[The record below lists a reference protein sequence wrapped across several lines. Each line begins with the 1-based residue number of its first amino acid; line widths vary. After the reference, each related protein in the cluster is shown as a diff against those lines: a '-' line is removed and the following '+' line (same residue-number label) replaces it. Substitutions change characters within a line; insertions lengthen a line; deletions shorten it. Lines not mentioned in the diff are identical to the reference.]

1 MKSELSKTWVFR
13 YAPDSPDFIGGKGS
27 EKMRFV
33 AEPVARLIEE
43 FNKLPG
49 IGPKSAQRLAYH
61 LLRGSD
67 EEATSLAEAILTLK
81 EKIKLCSVCFNITDC
96 DPCLICQDTER
107 DHSRI
112 CVVEKPSDI
121 LPLERTGKYNGVYH
135 VVHGTI
141 SPAQGIGPE
150 ELKIKELLARL
161 QDGSATEVIVATNP
175 NVESETLAMYLQ
187 RIITPLGIRVTRL
200 ARGLPFGAELEYAD
214 DLTLG
219 QALENRRDF

>member
-1 MKSELSKTWVFR
+1 
-13 YAPDSPDFIGGKGS
+13 
-27 EKMRFV
+27 MRFV
-33 AEPVARLIEE
+33 PEPVARLIEE

-49 IGPKSAQRLAYH
+49 IGPKSAQRLTYH
-61 LLRGSD
+61 LLHSPD
-67 EEATSLAEAILTLK
+67 EEAKALAEAILTLK
-81 EKIKLCSVCFNITDC
+81 EKIRLCSLCFNNTDC
-96 DPCLICQDTER
+96 DPCLICQDKER
-107 DHSRI
+107 DHSKI

-121 LPLERTGKYNGVYH
+121 LPLERTGRYRGVYH
-135 VVHGTI
+135 VLHGTI

-161 QDGSATEVIVATNP
+161 RDGSVTEVIVATNP
-175 NVESETLAMYLQ
+175 NVESETMAMYLQ

-219 QALENRRDF
+219 QALENRQEF